1 MSVSPPA
8 PNVNP
13 ANFTPGPA
21 VTPTAPASP
30 SASDSSVP
38 PANSTA
44 SSGAGEKQY
53 IVLDDIQESLQELWQ
68 QTSDS
73 TYFLR
78 LALRLLAQQHE
89 ALCMGLRAR
98 TGATSVADFAALPQ
112 FEGTGK
118 AELQTQV
125 DATLQACLG
134 ETKAFLV
141 GPQTVCN
148 AQVYFVALGFDLAR
162 TCDLVGTALFA
173 IAANTQA
180 ELDLK
185 RVELQSAFTQVLQ
198 CITAHALENSK
209 TQTPER
215 SAADTELD
223 LAARTSR
230 YGSTREFA
238 FALVNSMARRFECQ
252 QVAFGITKG
261 TSIQLQA
268 ISGKDHFKASS
279 PGMVDIQQAMEES
292 LDAARTVSYQPH
304 GLTEKH
310 HPRPVHQQW
319 SASTNCAV
327 CSLPL
332 LVDDD
337 CIAVVSLTRDI
348 ETGFSDE
355 DLIAIEQTVAPL
367 SPAVEMAIRGDRTLT
382 EHVKQS
388 CISIWTQVR
397 HPQSNVGKRARFL
410 AIFVAC
416 IFLFGWAPHR
426 PTSPC
431 AVVPAGMTQELTP
444 FDMRLVEAP
453 VRSGDRVR
461 AGQVIA
467 AFDTRELELE
477 RGRLESQ
484 REQSEVDVRAALVAG
499 DVATASMAKANA
511 AVYDTQLQ
519 TVLEKIQRCTVR
531 ATQDGMI
538 VQAELDRRVGQIFP
552 QGEKILAFAPMD
564 SFELELHVPEHQ
576 ARRIEAG
583 QTGAFA
589 SSAGPGYDFDYT
601 IESVSGSAEMINGV
615 NVFVARAKLDGRAE
629 SLHLLRQGMEGYG
642 KTEIGWRPIP
652 WIVFHRVFN
661 YARSCFWL

>member
-8 PNVNP
+8 PNANP
-13 ANFTPGPA
+13 TNFTPGP
-21 VTPTAPASP
+21 VTPPVAA
-30 SASDSSVP
+30 A
-38 PANSTA
+38 AGKSTQQ
-44 SSGAGEKQY
+44 QY
-53 IVLDDIQESLQELWQ
+53 LVLDDIQESLQDLWQ

-78 LALRLLAQQHE
+78 LALRLLAQKHE

-112 FEGTGK
+112 FEGVDK
-118 AELQTQV
+118 AELQSRV
-125 DATLQACLG
+125 DETLQACLG

-141 GPQTVCN
+141 GPQTVCG
-148 AQVYFVALGFDLAR
+148 APTYFVALGFDLAR

-173 IAANTQA
+173 VAANTQG

-185 RVELQSAFTQVLQ
+185 RIELQNSFTQVLQ
-198 CITAHALENSK
+198 CITARALENNKS
-209 TQTPER
+209 QTPER
-215 SAADTELD
+215 NAADTELD

-261 TSIQLQA
+261 TGIQLQA

-292 LDAARTVSYQPH
+292 LDAGRTVSYQPH
-304 GLTEKH
+304 GLTDKH

-327 CSLPL
+327 CSFPL

-337 CIAVVSLTRDI
+337 CIAVVSLARDI
-348 ETGFSDE
+348 ETGFSE
-355 DLIAIEQTVAPL
+355 KDLNEIEQTVAPL
-367 SPAVEMAIRGDRTLT
+367 SPAVEMAIRGDRSLS

-388 CISIWTQVR
+388 GVSVWKQIRQPKSKA
-397 HPQSNVGKRARFL
+397 GKRARFL
-410 AIFVAC
+410 ALFAAC

-426 PTSPC
+426 PTTPC

-461 AGQVIA
+461 AGQVLA
-467 AFDTRELELE
+467 SFDTRELVLE

-484 REQSEVDVRAALVAG
+484 REQAEVDVRAALVKG

-511 AVYDTQLQ
+511 AVFETQLQ
-519 TVLEKIQRCTVR
+519 TVLEKIERCTIR
-531 ATQDGMI
+531 APRDGMI

-564 SFELELHVPEHQ
+564 SFELELHIPEYQ
-576 ARRIEAG
+576 ARQIEAG

-601 IESVSGSAEMINGV
+601 VESISGSAELINGA
-615 NVFVARAKLDGRAE
+615 NVFVARAKLDGQADE
-629 SLHLLRQGMEGYG
+629 LHSLRQGMEGFG
-642 KTEIGWRPIP
+642 KTHTGWRPIP
-652 WIVFHRVFN
+652 WIAFHRVFN
-661 YARSCFWL
+661 YARSCLWL

>member
-8 PNVNP
+8 SNADPT
-13 ANFTPGPA
+13 NFTPGPS
-21 VTPTAPASP
+21 VTPTETVTTPELGRGASP
-30 SASDSSVP
+30 TERQSD
-38 PANSTA
+38 
-44 SSGAGEKQY
+44 GGQGRQQY
-53 IVLDDIQESLQELWQ
+53 VVLDDIQESLEELWQ

-73 TYFLR
+73 TYYLR
-78 LALRLLAQQHE
+78 LALRLLAQHHE

-112 FEGTGK
+112 FEGAAK
-118 AELQTQV
+118 AELQSRV

-148 AQVYFVALGFDLAR
+148 TQVYFVSIGFDLAR

-173 IAANTQA
+173 VATDTQT

-185 RVELQSAFTQVLQ
+185 RVELQNSFTQVLQ
-198 CITAHALENSK
+198 SITAHALENNKS
-209 TQTPER
+209 QAPQR
-215 SAADTELD
+215 STADTELD

-230 YGSTREFA
+230 YGSIREFA

-261 TSIQLQA
+261 TGIQLQA

-292 LDAARTVSYQPH
+292 LDAARAVSYQPH
-304 GLTEKH
+304 GLTDKH

-327 CSLPL
+327 CSFPL
-332 LVDDD
+332 LVDDK

-348 ETGFSDE
+348 ETGFSEKDIT
-355 DLIAIEQTVAPL
+355 DIEQTVAPL
-367 SPAVEMAIRGDRTLT
+367 SPAVEMAIRGDRSLT
-382 EHVKQS
+382 EHLKQS
-388 CISIWTQVR
+388 CSSLWKQIR
-397 HPQSNVGKRARFL
+397 YPQSTAGKRARLLTLL
-410 AIFVAC
+410 AAC
-416 IFLFGWAPHR
+416 IFVFGWAPHR

-431 AVVPAGMTQELTP
+431 AVVPAGMTQELAP
-444 FDMRLVEAP
+444 FDMRLTGAP
-453 VRSGDRVR
+453 VRSGDRVQ
-461 AGQVIA
+461 AGQLLA
-467 AFDTRELELE
+467 AFDVRELELE

-484 REQSEVDVRAALVAG
+484 REQSEVDVRAALVEG
-499 DVATASMAKANA
+499 DIAKASMAKANA

-519 TVLEKIQRCTVR
+519 TVLQKIQRCTLR
-531 ATQDGMI
+531 APQDGMI
-538 VQAELDRRVGQIFP
+538 VQAELDRKIGQIFP
-552 QGEKILAFAPMD
+552 QGEKILTFAPMD

-576 ARRIEAG
+576 AQQIEVG
-583 QTGAFA
+583 QSGSFA
-589 SSAGPGYDFDYT
+589 SSAGPGFDLNYT
-601 IESVSGSAEMINGV
+601 IESISGSAEMINGV
-615 NVFVARAKLDGRAE
+615 NVFVARARLDGQSDA
-629 SLHLLRQGMEGYG
+629 LHSLRQGMEGFG
-642 KTEIGWRPIP
+642 KTDIGWRPIP